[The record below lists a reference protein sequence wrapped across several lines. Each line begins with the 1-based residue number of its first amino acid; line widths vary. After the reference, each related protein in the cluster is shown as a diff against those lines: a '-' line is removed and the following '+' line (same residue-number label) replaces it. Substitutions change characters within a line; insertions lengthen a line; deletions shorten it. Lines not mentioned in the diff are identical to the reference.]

1 MKKSKLKY
9 LLFSVGLTLALS
21 ACAGNVV
28 KAPVVPQATPI
39 AFEETELLFQE
50 QGHASWY
57 GPGFY
62 GRKTASGERFTKTK
76 LTAAHKTLP
85 FGTRIQVTNLQN
97 GKEVEVV
104 INDRGPYIRGRV
116 IDLSYAAAEKIGLLK
131 SGAAPVVLKKILIAK
146 K

>member
-1 MKKSKLKY
+1 MKKSKMKY
-9 LLFSVGLTLALS
+9 LLFSVGLSLFFS

-50 QGHASWY
+50 KGHASWY

-62 GRKTASGERFTKTK
+62 GRKTASGERFTKHK

-85 FGTRIQVTNLQN
+85 FGTRLQVTNLQN

-104 INDRGPYIRGRV
+104 INDRGPFIKGRV

-131 SGAAPVVLKKILIAK
+131 AGAAPVVLKKILIASK
-146 K
+146 